1 MPEEDSKV
9 DVSELPQHVLDTRY
23 LKELGERIWP
33 PGETSDEEEEEEEEA
48 VELVGRDLQDVAW
61 GRSCA
66 CDPDERRSR
75 RQEGFDEDS
84 DDEDGW
90 FCSFRNIEE
99 EYKMHV
105 VLDQARTDIQADPSD
120 FPKDIREEI
129 SERFLLEY
137 DKDAEARLRKQS
149 NRMNPSPPPPT
160 PPPTVFP
167 PFSFQHLPPEILLE
181 IVLLAQ
187 ASNPHVH
194 ITLSHVD
201 ASLRAFVNSTPLLW
215 SRVDFFYPMPVV
227 HIYLERSADTLL
239 RVTALPPLH
248 NGLAHHPYLGDFKRD
263 EYNKMMQFF
272 RALRPHRHR
281 IVSLR
286 LCSSDLLFDVSDDN
300 DGQTVAHDF
309 LWDGAMTKLELL
321 DLELVT
327 WMWGGMRPIP
337 SSDSI
342 RGLRLCGPWTK
353 HYMPLFSTRLKSLV
367 MADYVAPFSRILNA
381 LKAAPRLTSLTFCD
395 MAFGG
400 TKGKEGSV
408 LNMDHLES
416 LSFIRVFGS
425 AVEALGTCIVA
436 PNLVSFAFQHVNAL
450 HHVEDW
456 KELDQVQLFPVPQPS
471 VRRLDLTA
479 CEGAPSF
486 FNSVFKTFPCITHL
500 RVASSNLSHEHLLGA
515 IVKPSSQT
523 ALPELRHLTIDNEFN
538 ELTGTYK
545 LIASSRHSFG
555 RFVLESITL
564 RGIPVHSDVSRNDIE
579 AIEDVV
585 PNFEVDEFDQDMDV
599 YGDSDDSASE
609 TSSIGDWASGDDE
622 VLAAFQ
628 KYGEPENNPT
638 YNEDPQNENEE

>member
-1 MPEEDSKV
+1 
-9 DVSELPQHVLDTRY
+9 
-23 LKELGERIWP
+23 
-33 PGETSDEEEEEEEEA
+33 
-48 VELVGRDLQDVAW
+48 
-61 GRSCA
+61 
-66 CDPDERRSR
+66 
-75 RQEGFDEDS
+75 
-84 DDEDGW
+84 
-90 FCSFRNIEE
+90 
-99 EYKMHV
+99 MHV
-105 VLDQARTDIQADPSD
+105 VLDQALTDIQADPSD

-129 SERFLLEY
+129 SERFLLEFE
-137 DKDAEARLRKQS
+137 KDLEARGRKQS
-149 NRMNPSPPPPT
+149 NRMNPSLPPPT
-160 PPPTVFP
+160 PLPTVFP
-167 PFSFQHLPPEILLE
+167 PFAFQHLPPEILLE

-227 HIYLERSADTLL
+227 HVYIERSADTLL
-239 RVTALPPLH
+239 KVTALPPLH

-342 RGLRLCGPWTK
+342 KELRLCGPWTK

-381 LKAAPRLTSLTFCD
+381 LKAAPHLTSLTFCD

-500 RVASSNLSHEHLLGA
+500 RIASSNLSHEHLLGA

-523 ALPELRHLTIDNEFN
+523 TLPELRHLTIDNEFN

-545 LIASSRHSFG
+545 LIASSRHSSG
-555 RFVLESITL
+555 RYGLQFIAL

-579 AIEDVV
+579 TIEDVV

-622 VLAAFQ
+622 VIAAFQ
-628 KYGEPENNPT
+628 KVRCFIFRFVLLDYLILDTKYGEPENNPT